1 MAEVDVVE
9 QLNVAKKRLISELV
23 LSQEIVQGREEQLAE
38 AIKGRSDLIRV
49 AQETFSNG
57 LIGEVLG
64 VSERQVQA
72 WARTEPIKRRAKQ
85 EVEVVDGRTGEPVTG
100 KRAEIA
106 DLDPEEEDDILQRVM
121 AETALD

>member
-9 QLNVAKKRLISELV
+9 QLNAAKKRLVLELEDLNKAV
-23 LSQEIVQGREEQLAE
+23 MQAAVHLAAVAE
-38 AIKGRSDLIRV
+38 RRSGLIRV